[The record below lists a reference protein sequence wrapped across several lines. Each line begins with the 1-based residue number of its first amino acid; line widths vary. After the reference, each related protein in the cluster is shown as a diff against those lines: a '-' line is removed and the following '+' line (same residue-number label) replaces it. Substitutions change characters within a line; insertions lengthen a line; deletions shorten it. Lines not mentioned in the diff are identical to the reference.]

1 MIDNNYLSY
10 IIMLK
15 KLKNRNTILKKCVS
29 DIISQNSNEL
39 NTYVNQFNHIKNGSL
54 KKMNNN
60 LKNKLSSYKQSVIN
74 DKIISVDNYIKS
86 INKLSK
92 NNPPKKS
99 KIYNRRFSKLELNN
113 LSANDLIHI
122 IADINKYQYSNI
134 IMALVNIDSN
144 LLKKYS
150 KTKNKKIIFNENIN
164 TVIDLKKKEMINYI
178 LNNTS
183 QSGSGFYMDLESTVV
198 GGLPLLK
205 GYVERN
211 PPVFVDKLLPQT
223 GNGYYYD
230 FGKGALAGRPLTKG
244 YDDHNPPLFMGDL
257 VPKVTVQ
264 DRKMIGGG
272 NNNIDYKIK
281 HLNNYIQ
288 GGSYSKLPSSI
299 KKDLHN
305 L

>member
-15 KLKNRNTILKKCVS
+15 KLKNRNVILKKCVS
-29 DIISQNSNEL
+29 DIISQNSSNL

-60 LKNKLSSYKQSVIN
+60 FKNKLSCYKQSVIN
-74 DKIISVDNYIKS
+74 DKIISIDKYIKS

-113 LSANDLIHI
+113 LSENDLIHI
-122 IADINKYQYSNI
+122 IADINKYQYYDI
-134 IMALVNIDSN
+134 IMTLVNIDSN
-144 LLKKYS
+144 LIKKYS
-150 KTKNKKIIFNENIN
+150 KTKNKKIIFNEDIN

-198 GGLPLLK
+198 GGLPLVK

-223 GNGYYYD
+223 GSGYYYD
-230 FGKGALAGRPLTKG
+230 FGKGALAGRPVTKG

-272 NNNIDYKIK
+272 NNIDYKIK
-281 HLNNYIQ
+281 HLNNYIK

-299 KKDLHN
+299 KKDLQN